1 MVECA
6 RIHVRKCDSKIT
18 EFYRKLKRK
27 GKHENVAIIGAARKE
42 SHNVALP
49 RIGVYHKV
57 QKLKLHIKQAGFT

>member
-1 MVECA
+1 MDIVKCA

-42 SHNVALP
+42 NHFVAKNTFLSFSTVVLTTWVL
-49 RIGVYHKV
+49 IEE
-57 QKLKLHIKQAGFT
+57 A